1 VLETECELLLLG
13 FTQNELRDVNPK
25 FKSEDEEAK
34 KEGILIEDHP
44 VAIVYS
50 NAKQTTRGC
59 ASLWHFSAFL
69 CDSGLVISLFCL
81 SVAFCLSYTDKL
93 PGFKPIIDTNIGV
106 FFRWLRKVHDCPASN
121 CSFVNTMDFFRCN
134 LEDINRCGSTSFR
147 KQISISL
154 GLMFGVMGSYA
165 CFQTGKKIM
174 LTITHFLSLC
184 VALGVFYQLD
194 GLTVL
199 DMKLNLSNCESD
211 LASCLQS
218 KADYDGLASVLK
230 NNRVKFDNVTDEQV
244 RAYIKYNEG
253 VLDALTAALE
263 EPSLQLQKRN
273 VEAAKKTIRHK
284 FQQYHDPAVADQD
297 FSDDMS
303 ISANFQL
310 AAEKARKNLCIATG
324 LAGVLPG
331 MCEGTSV

>member
-1 VLETECELLLLG
+1 
-13 FTQNELRDVNPK
+13 
-25 FKSEDEEAK
+25 
-34 KEGILIEDHP
+34 
-44 VAIVYS
+44 
-50 NAKQTTRGC
+50 
-59 ASLWHFSAFL
+59 
-69 CDSGLVISLFCL
+69 
-81 SVAFCLSYTDKL
+81 
-93 PGFKPIIDTNIGV
+93 
-106 FFRWLRKVHDCPASN
+106 
-121 CSFVNTMDFFRCN
+121 
-134 LEDINRCGSTSFR
+134 
-147 KQISISL
+147 
-154 GLMFGVMGSYA
+154 MFGVTGSYA

-174 LTITHFLSLC
+174 LTITRFLSLC

-230 NNRVKFDNVTDEQV
+230 NNRVKFDNVTDVEQV

-303 ISANFQL
+303 ISVNFQL